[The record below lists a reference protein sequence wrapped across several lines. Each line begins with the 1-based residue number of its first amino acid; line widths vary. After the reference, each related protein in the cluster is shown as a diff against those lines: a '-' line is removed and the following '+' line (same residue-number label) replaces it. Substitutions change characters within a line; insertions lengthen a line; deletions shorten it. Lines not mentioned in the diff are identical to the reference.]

1 MQVVSGSFSSRLSAW
16 LGRWLLALVLSASG
30 LAPAW
35 GQKFGYIDTEF
46 IMGKMPEYAQ
56 AQVELDKLSDTW
68 KKEIE
73 AQKRDVDKL
82 YRTYQAEEV
91 VLTEAMKKKRQD
103 EILKKEQEIK
113 AYETKQF
120 GYEGQLFKKRIELN
134 KPVQDKIFE
143 AVEKVVKA
151 RKLDFMFDRNGD
163 LTMLY
168 ANPTHD
174 YTEFVLEELG
184 LGTPDRN
191 QPGSKGPVKTVAPPK
206 TPTASTDPAFESDS
220 GTPDA
225 ATGTRSRASKATKKA
240 SGEKP

>member
-1 MQVVSGSFSSRLSAW
+1 MCSPFFRMTHVARIV
-16 LGRWLLALVLSASG
+16 LALLLLVAC
-30 LAPAW
+30 APAW

-46 IMGKMPEYAQ
+46 IMSKMPEYAQ
-56 AQVELDKLSDTW
+56 AQVELGKLTDTW
-68 KKEIE
+68 QKEIE
-73 AQKRDVDKL
+73 AQEKDLDKL

-103 EILKKEQEIK
+103 EILKKEQDIK
-113 AYETKQF
+113 AYKTKQF
-120 GYEGQLFKKRIELN
+120 GYEGQLFKKRVELN
-134 KPVQDKIFE
+134 KPAQDKIFD

-184 LGTPDRN
+184 LGSPTRN
-191 QPGSKGPVKTVAPPK
+191 QPGTKGPVKTVKPPK

-220 GTPDA
+220 GTPDPVVA
-225 ATGTRSRASKATKKA
+225 PKTRATKATA
-240 SGEKP
+240 GGKP